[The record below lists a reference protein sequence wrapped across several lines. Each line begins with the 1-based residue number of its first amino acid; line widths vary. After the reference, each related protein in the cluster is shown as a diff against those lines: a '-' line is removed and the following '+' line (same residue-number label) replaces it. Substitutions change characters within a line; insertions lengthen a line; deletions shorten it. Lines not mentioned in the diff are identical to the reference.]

1 MWKDDYQ
8 SSNFSIEVFQQY
20 EGSNIEKLLKGIQ
33 SIRDKYIEQTV
44 KSFVNDIFD
53 ITTAI
58 GPGLDV
64 WGKLLKFPRYLPM
77 PSVKP
82 TTDIQEFSFY
92 NKNFYK
98 LQFKDIDEADFIK
111 LGDFEYRI
119 ILMMLLQKQNILP
132 NIISVT
138 ELNRAIFESL
148 GLGLGLVVLDSE
160 DMQDIR
166 LLASEFLPD
175 WLDYILKNYDIILRP
190 LCVGTEIVID
200 IRKPFGFY
208 RSDAADPVESSKE
221 ISNFYYSNFEPKEQ

>member
-1 MWKDDYQ
+1 MWNDNYK
-8 SSNFSIEVFQQY
+8 SENFSLEVFQQY

-53 ITTAI
+53 IRTAT
-58 GPGLDV
+58 GLGLDS

-77 PSVKP
+77 PAIKP
-82 TTDIQEFSFY
+82 TTDIKEFSFY
-92 NKNFYK
+92 NTNFQK
-98 LQFKDIDEADFIK
+98 LQFHDIDKADFIR
-111 LGDFEYRI
+111 LGDSEYRI

-132 NIISVT
+132 NIVSVT

-148 GLGLGLVVLDSE
+148 GLNLVVIDSE
-160 DMQDIR
+160 DMKNVR
-166 LLASEFLPD
+166 LLASQFLPD
-175 WLDYILKNYDIILRP
+175 WLDYVLKNYDIILRP

-208 RSDAADPVESSKE
+208 ISDAQDPVESSKK
-221 ISNFYYSNFEPKEQ
+221 ISNFYYSNFEPKEK